1 MKTSDERR
9 PNMAKI
15 SLRIDEEDKKVLEKI
30 AEEQDLSISQLVRRA
45 IKEYIKKIKEN

>member
-1 MKTSDERR
+1 
-9 PNMAKI
+9 MAKI